1 MEIRQ
6 VLTEHLKMILKVLQ
20 ELDAD
25 HALAGGLAYSA
36 LVEPRATVDIDM
48 LIMMQNSSMQNF
60 FQLIEKHFDFLKV
73 HEKPMRFRFVKI
85 WRAVGF
91 KNDHDIILDF
101 LLAESQFH
109 RNVLERAIEIDF
121 LGMSVKIITL
131 EDLILFKKCANRPR
145 DIADLTN
152 IYALFDNEID
162 DDYVRFWSY
171 ELAQKG

>member
-1 MEIRQ
+1 MDLRQ
-6 VLTEHLKMILKVLQ
+6 VLTEHLKTILKVLQ

-48 LIMMQNSSMQNF
+48 LIMMQNNSMQNF
-60 FQLIEKHFDFLKV
+60 FQLLEKYFESLEV
-73 HEKPMRFRFVKI
+73 HEKPKQFHFVKI

-91 KNDHDIILDF
+91 ENDHDIILDF
-101 LLAESQFH
+101 LLAESRFH
-109 RNVLERAIEIDF
+109 RNVLERAIEVDF
-121 LGMSVKIITL
+121 MGMPVKIMTL
-131 EDLILFKKCANRPR
+131 EDLILFKKCANQPR

-162 DDYVRFWSY
+162 DDYVKFWSY
-171 ELAQKG
+171 ELG